1 MLTAV
6 SLGPGDPSLLVP
18 AAREALAAADV
29 VAGYKGYIELV
40 DPELLAGKT
49 VVSTGMMGEV
59 DRARQAV
66 DHARAGRRT
75 VMVCSGDAG
84 IYAMAGLLLE
94 ILETEGLLD
103 AVPFHVVPG
112 VPAFVAAAAL
122 LGAPLMHDFAS
133 VSLSDLLTP
142 WEVIEKRLS
151 LAAEADFVIAIY
163 NPRSKKRHDHLE
175 RALALV
181 GEHRPPDTPVG
192 VVGRAY
198 RPGQTVL
205 TTTLAGVDPQG
216 VDMQTVLVIGNSATR
231 RAGGFLLTPRGYH
244 RKYDLGND
252 SQFGE

>member
-18 AAREALAAADV
+18 AALAALAAADV

-40 DPELLAGKT
+40 APELLEGKI

-59 DRARQAV
+59 ERARQAV

-94 ILETEGLLD
+94 ILEAEGLLES
-103 AVPFHVVPG
+103 VPFAVVPG

-151 LAAEADFVIAIY
+151 LAAEADFVIAVY

-181 GEHRPPDTPVG
+181 GAHRPPDTPVG

-205 TTTLAGVDPQG
+205 ATTLGAVDTAA

-244 RKYDLGND
+244 RKYSIGND
-252 SQFGE
+252 SQSGE

>member
-6 SLGPGDPSLLVP
+6 SLGPGDESLMTP
-18 AAREALAAADV
+18 AARAAIESADV

-40 DPELLAGKT
+40 PESLLAGKE

-59 DRARQAV
+59 ERARTAIET
-66 DHARAGRRT
+66 ARSGKRT

-94 ILETEGLLD
+94 ILDAEGLLEE
-103 AVPFHVVPG
+103 VPFEVVPG
-112 VPAFVAAAAL
+112 VAAFNGAAAL

-142 WEVIEKRLS
+142 WEVIEKRLR

-163 NPRSKKRHDHLE
+163 NPRSKKRNDHLKKALE
-175 RALALV
+175 IILQSRA
-181 GEHRPPDTPVG
+181 GTTPVG

-198 RPGQTVL
+198 RPGQDVRV
-205 TTTLAGVDPQG
+205 TTLDNVDVES
-216 VDMQTVLVIGNSATR
+216 VDMQTVLIVGNSATKQV
-231 RAGGFLLTPRGYH
+231 GGKLLTPRGYH
-244 RKYDLGND
+244 RKYDIRNP
-252 SQFGE
+252 